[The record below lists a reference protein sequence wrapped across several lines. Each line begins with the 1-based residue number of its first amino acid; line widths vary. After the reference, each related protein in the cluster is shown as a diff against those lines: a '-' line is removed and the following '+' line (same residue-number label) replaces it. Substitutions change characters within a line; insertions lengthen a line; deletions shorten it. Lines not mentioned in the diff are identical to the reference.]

1 MADNAP
7 QDLDL
12 LVAAFDATESVL
24 AGIDSGQLEL
34 PTPCTEYDVDA
45 LRNHVV
51 GWLQM
56 FEAWTNGRTWEGDA
70 DAYESVDAAAEF
82 RALADS
88 SLEGWRQL
96 GADREIQG
104 MGSTLPADF
113 VLSMMITEY
122 VVHGWDLATATDQV
136 QVLRDT
142 YTDAQ
147 LERVLARGQAML
159 QPQYRGPGKSFA
171 EEVAVSDDAPALDR
185 VVAWAGRTP

>member
-1 MADNAP
+1 
-7 QDLDL
+7 
-12 LVAAFDATESVL
+12 
-24 AGIDSGQLEL
+24 
-34 PTPCTEYDVDA
+34 
-45 LRNHVV
+45 
-51 GWLQM
+51 
-56 FEAWTNGRTWEGDA
+56 
-70 DAYESVDAAAEF
+70 
-82 RALADS
+82 
-88 SLEGWRQL
+88 
-96 GADREIQG
+96 
-104 MGSTLPADF
+104 
-113 VLSMMITEY
+113 MMITEY